1 MQMLKIFVA
10 MLILAPSLT
19 VGSVIADELED
30 VLGRSGAN
38 RKQLVKAL
46 DEVPPDERNGLVWLI
61 THMPA
66 RDLATLDAQY
76 LLENTRH
83 AYEAW
88 RNAPWH
94 DAVSEDMFFDAILP
108 YASINE
114 RRDNWRADFR
124 EKFSP
129 LVAEAKTPGEA
140 AAILNQKIFPMVG
153 VKYSTKRP
161 KADQSP
167 YESIDAG
174 LASCTGLSVL
184 LVDACRSVGV
194 PARFVGTPLW
204 SDESGNHSWVEVWDK
219 GWHFTGA
226 AEPTGNE
233 LDKGWFSGNASGANR
248 DDPRNAIYA
257 TTWRKTPI
265 AFPLAWLPTDTT
277 VNAVDVTDRYTSKET
292 PTPEGMARVC
302 FRVVGADDARRAAQV
317 QVLLGDEVLFEGM
330 SKDEQFDANDHLAA
344 VLPLGAELRAQV
356 SGVEHPFTV
365 EEDKQL
371 IAVTLQDSRRS
382 SANALRALR
391 RWISQGST
399 GEISEQPFA
408 DVPLGKQDAVKA
420 QRALWAAHAKR
431 IQKDRSAEMEAKVLD
446 IDGAKMPFWYTTYGN
461 KPKGGRSLWI
471 SMHGGGGA
479 PERVNTQ
486 QWENQKHLYTPE
498 EGVYLAPRAPTDTWN
513 LWHQG
518 RIDGFFDRL
527 IENMI
532 VFEDVDPEKVYIMGY
547 SAGGDGVYQLAP
559 RMADRWAAAAMM
571 AGHPNDA
578 RPESLRNTAF
588 TLHMGE
594 NDTPY
599 NRNTTAKTWGD
610 QLAAL
615 KKDDPEGY
623 DHWVEIHKGK
633 SHWMD
638 RQDAAALPWMTQR
651 TRNSRPEKIIWVQ
664 DDVTH
669 PRFYWLA
676 VEKPRGRSTT
686 TARLSGQEIQLEGEG
701 PLTVRLDDNMLSLD
715 SEVVVIHN
723 GEEVHRGVVPRMIRT
738 IARTLAERGDPRGV
752 YTAEV
757 VVE

>member
-1 MQMLKIFVA
+1 
-10 MLILAPSLT
+10 
-19 VGSVIADELED
+19 
-30 VLGRSGAN
+30 
-38 RKQLVKAL
+38 
-46 DEVPPDERNGLVWLI
+46 
-61 THMPA
+61 
-66 RDLATLDAQY
+66 
-76 LLENTRH
+76 
-83 AYEAW
+83 
-88 RNAPWH
+88 
-94 DAVSEDMFFDAILP
+94 
-108 YASINE
+108 
-114 RRDNWRADFR
+114 
-124 EKFSP
+124 
-129 LVAEAKTPGEA
+129 
-140 AAILNQKIFPMVG
+140 MVG

-184 LVDACRSVGV
+184 LIDACRSVGV

-204 SDESGNHSWVEVWDK
+204 SDGSGNHSWVEVWDE

-226 AEPTGNE
+226 AEPTGND
-233 LDKGWFSGNASGANR
+233 LDKAWFSGRASGANR

-265 AFPLAWLPTDTT
+265 TFPLVWLPTDTT
-277 VNAVDVTDRYTSKET
+277 VSAVDVTDRYTTKEA
-292 PTPEGMARVC
+292 PTPEGMARVR
-302 FRVVGADDARRAAQV
+302 FRVVGADGTRRSENV
-317 QVLLGDEVLFEGM
+317 KVLLGDEVLFEGM
-330 SKDEQFDANDHLAA
+330 SKDERFDANDHLAA
-344 VLPLGAELRAQV
+344 ALPLGSELRTQV
-356 SGVEHPFTV
+356 AGVEHPFTV
-365 EEDKQL
+365 EEDEQL
-371 IAVTLQDSRRS
+371 ITVTLQDSRRS

-399 GEISEQPFA
+399 GEIGEQPFA
-408 DVPLGKQDAVKA
+408 DVPLRKQDAVKA
-420 QRALWAAHAKR
+420 QRALWAAHKKR
-431 IQKDRSAEMEAKVLD
+431 IQKDRSAEMEAKVLE
-446 IDGAKMPFWYTTYGN
+446 IDGVKMPFWYTTYGK

-479 PERVNTQ
+479 PEHVNTQ
-486 QWENQKHLYTPE
+486 QWENQKRLYTPA

-518 RIDGFFDRL
+518 HIDGLFDRL

-532 VFEDVDPEKVYIMGY
+532 VFEDVDPEKIYIMGY

-588 TLHMGE
+588 TLHVGE

-599 NRNTTAKTWGD
+599 KRNTVAKTWGD

-615 KKDDPEGY
+615 KKADPEGY

-638 RQDAAALPWMTQR
+638 RQDAAALPWMAQR
-651 TRNSRPEKIIWVQ
+651 TRDSRPEKIIWVQ
-664 DDVTH
+664 DDVAH

-676 VEKPRGRSTT
+676 AEKPRGRSTT
-686 TARLSGQEIQLEGEG
+686 TAHRIGQEIHLEGEG
-701 PLTVRLDDNMLSLD
+701 PLTVRLDDEMLALD
-715 SEVVVIHN
+715 SEVVAIRN
-723 GEEVHRGVVPRMIRT
+723 GEEVHRGVVPRTIRT
-738 IARTLAERGDPRGV
+738 LARTLAERGDPRGI
-752 YTAEV
+752 YSAQI